1 MLHNICC
8 NDCKQTGGKEMPP
21 RFKFTK
27 DEITNAAL
35 NVTRKEGLSGLT
47 ARALAAELGCSV
59 KPIFGLF
66 KNMEEV
72 QQEVIKAADALNQSY
87 LKEDM
92 QKGSNP
98 PYKSVGM
105 AYIRFA
111 KEEKELFK
119 LLFMRDRSRE
129 VKEENMENLMPVL
142 QIIQEKTG
150 MSEKD
155 AYTFHIEMWIFVH
168 GMATMIATNYL
179 DFDEEYISKVL
190 TDAYEGI
197 KSRFNL
203 KKNRS
208 ECYETVSICDNR
220 I

>member
-1 MLHNICC
+1 
-8 NDCKQTGGKEMPP
+8 MPP

-27 DEITNAAL
+27 DEITAAAL
-35 NVTRKEGLSGLT
+35 NVTRKEGISGLT

-59 KPIFGLF
+59 KPIFGWF

-72 QQEVIKAADALNQSY
+72 LQEVISSAKTLYQSY

-92 QKGSNP
+92 EKGTYP
-98 PYKSVGM
+98 PYKASGM

-119 LLFMRDRSRE
+119 LLFMRDRSHE
-129 VKEENMENLMPVL
+129 TIKENTEELMPIL
-142 QIIQEKTG
+142 QIIQKNTG
-150 MSEKD
+150 MNANE

-179 DFDEEYISKVL
+179 DLDETYISNVL

-197 KSRFNL
+197 KSRFE
-203 KKNRS
+203 KKQ
-208 ECYETVSICDNR
+208 E
-220 I
+220 

>member
-1 MLHNICC
+1 
-8 NDCKQTGGKEMPP
+8 MPP

-27 DEITNAAL
+27 EEMINAAL
-35 NVTRKEGLSGLT
+35 NVTRKEGISGLT
-47 ARALAAELGCSV
+47 ARALAAELDCSV

-72 QQEVIKAADALNQSY
+72 QQEVIKSADALYQNY
-87 LKEDM
+87 LKEDLE
-92 QKGSNP
+92 KGFHP
-98 PYKSVGM
+98 PYKSIGM

-129 VKEENMENLMPVL
+129 APEENMEELTPIL

-150 MSEKD
+150 MSEKE

-179 DFDEEYISKVL
+179 DLDKAYISKVL

-197 KSRFNL
+197 KSRFG
-203 KKNRS
+203 KGQ
-208 ECYETVSICDNR
+208 E
-220 I
+220 

>member
-1 MLHNICC
+1 
-8 NDCKQTGGKEMPP
+8 MPP

-35 NVTRKEGLSGLT
+35 KVTRKEGMSGLT

-72 QQEVIKAADALNQSY
+72 QQEVIKSANSLYQSY

-92 QKGSNP
+92 EKGLYP
-98 PYKSVGM
+98 PYKSSGM
-105 AYIRFA
+105 AYVRFA
-111 KEEKELFK
+111 REEKELFK
-119 LLFMRDRSRE
+119 LLFMRDRSHE
-129 VKEENMENLMPVL
+129 AAEENMDELMPIL

-150 MSEKD
+150 MSEKE
-155 AYTFHIEMWIFVH
+155 AYAFHIEIWIFVH

-179 DFDEEYISKVL
+179 NLDESYISKVL

-197 KSRFNL
+197 IYRF
-203 KKNRS
+203 KKDTLNQ
-208 ECYETVSICDNR
+208 EA
-220 I
+220 

>member
-1 MLHNICC
+1 
-8 NDCKQTGGKEMPP
+8 MPP

-72 QQEVIKAADALNQSY
+72 QQEVIKAADALYQSY
-87 LKEDM
+87 LKEDVE
-92 QKGSNP
+92 KGGNP
-98 PYKSVGM
+98 PYKSTGM

-119 LLFMRDRSRE
+119 LLFMRDRSHE
-129 VKEENMENLMPVL
+129 MKKENMEDIMPIL
-142 QIIQEKTG
+142 QIIQEATG
-150 MSEKD
+150 MSQKK
-155 AYTFHIEMWIFVH
+155 AYAFHIEMWIFVH
-168 GMATMIATNYL
+168 GMAAMIATNYL
-179 DFDEEYISKVL
+179 DLDESYISSVL
-190 TDAYEGI
+190 TDAFEGI
-197 KSRFNL
+197 KSQF
-203 KKNRS
+203 KKK
-208 ECYETVSICDNR
+208 EE
-220 I
+220 